1 MLIVGMFLKVKQD
14 SKPQEHSKV
23 EKSPCLFLSVSL
35 FGHCVLST
43 HPQFQS
49 YLSANANQQTGL
61 QRVQYTLGRKHFMVC
76 AFLDTHT

>member
-14 SKPQEHSKV
+14 SEPQEHSKA
-23 EKSPCLFLSVSL
+23 ERSPCLFLSVSL
-35 FGHCVLST
+35 FGPCVLST
-43 HPQFQS
+43 QPQLQS

-61 QRVQYTLGRKHFMVC
+61 QRVQHTLGCKHFMVC